1 MSVFSYHLIKL
12 PLNSVLG
19 LHLNPPKPQRIPG
32 LIHLELMSMMTLG
45 SPVFSPS
52 RILFRKV
59 VVFAQWE
66 NEKALDFFLEKNS
79 FGKKLSKGWHVRL
92 EYLRQW
98 GEIDGFDIP
107 KAEFDYDSNKPVVAV
122 TIARMRLSQLPRFI
136 RWGRPTEKLVRDHPG
151 TLIAHA
157 SIRFP
162 RTVSTF
168 SIWKSQKEMTDM
180 VHGRSNVPKPKRHAV
195 AMKERN
201 RKDFHYQFTTLR
213 FKPLA
218 EYGSWN
224 DKTNIIS
231 LK

>member
-1 MSVFSYHLIKL
+1 MSIFSYHLVKFSL
-12 PLNSVLG
+12 RSSLGLYLNSPEVQ
-19 LHLNPPKPQRIPG
+19 NIPG
-32 LIHLELMSMMTLG
+32 LIHLEWMSMMTLG

-66 NEKALDFFLEKNS
+66 NEESLDLFLEKNS
-79 FGKKLSKGWHVRL
+79 LGKQLSQGWHLRL
-92 EYLRQW
+92 KYLRQW
-98 GEIDGFDIP
+98 GKINGFDIP
-107 KAEFDYDSNKPVVAV
+107 KTEYDYDPNKPVVAV
-122 TIARMRLSQLPRFI
+122 TIARMRLSQVPRFI
-136 RWGRPTEKLVRDHPG
+136 RWGRPTEMLVRDHPG
-151 TLIAHA
+151 TLMSLA

-180 VHGRSNVPKPKRHAV
+180 VHGRSNVPQPKRHAV

-213 FKPLA
+213 FKPLS

-224 DKTNIIS
+224 DKTNIIPF
-231 LK
+231 